1 MKNSK
6 EELLNLWLWVN
17 KINKN
22 NQEKGN
28 TLIVAI
34 GIGLVL
40 IIATSLSL
48 FNSSKDKT
56 NVQAGEF
63 SKKTMAVAE
72 LGVTRV
78 HNFLAKNSKLAEY
91 PLKGEPPE
99 DWESQAGTMQLQ
111 GTFTNTS
118 STNSTCSSLTSGAGG
133 ATVSTTV
140 GKFKTDGDTVVESP
154 SSASDFRQG
163 AFKVVDYRLEKTD
176 GKLIKKILSPTPKTI
191 KEQLDELSGG
201 VAEGEIYAHGILEIE
216 SQINPGANSASDLF
230 TSTNSSQSNVQV
242 TIPLRRATVSTP
254 FPGVWISDQQIGSPT
269 NSIIDATLLVP
280 DCDNMGLNI
289 APGNDVI
296 ISSMGFPPLPT
307 PPADTNSKY
316 YNLGN
321 ITDSIT
327 LPRSGDQHIET
338 QAITQNGTTYNVKV
352 YKYKV
357 DNINLNGGEK
367 IKIVPGRKV
376 VINLYG
382 NIDIGGSQVIDNSCT
397 TTTNY
402 ICDPVTK
409 IVTYPTDLFNP
420 SVFRRENLNIF
431 GYGVNTGGVTS
442 QEPHICLAGGAEV
455 FGFVFAPDYAVG
467 AAGTGAGNGF
477 TGAVWARMFNPPSTC
492 GSNTGQ
498 VVVVQD
504 ITDWD
509 AIGLVPTNIPP
520 QIGSITQWQR
530 IGG

>member
-1 MKNSK
+1 M
-6 EELLNLWLWVN
+6 
-17 KINKN
+17 
-22 NQEKGN
+22 
-28 TLIVAI
+28 
-34 GIGLVL
+34 
-40 IIATSLSL
+40 
-48 FNSSKDKT
+48 
-56 NVQAGEF
+56 
-63 SKKTMAVAE
+63 
-72 LGVTRV
+72 
-78 HNFLAKNSKLAEY
+78 AEY
-91 PLKGEPPE
+91 SLA

-133 ATVSTTV
+133 TTVSTTV

-176 GKLIKKILSPTPKTI
+176 GKPIEKILSPTPKTI

-216 SQINPGANSASDLF
+216 SQINPSANSASDLF

-254 FPGVWISDQQIGSPT
+254 FPGVWISDQQIGSPS
-269 NSIIDATLLVP
+269 NSIINATLLVP
-280 DCDNMGLNI
+280 DCDNMDLNI

-296 ISSMGFPPLPT
+296 LSDMLFPQLPT
-307 PPADTNSKY
+307 PPADTDPKY
-316 YNLGN
+316 YNLGD
-321 ITDSIT
+321 ITSSTT
-327 LPRSGDQHIET
+327 LPRSTDQHIET
-338 QAITQNGTTYNVKV
+338 QQITDNGVTYNVKV

-357 DNINLNGGEK
+357 NNISLNGGEK

-397 TTTNY
+397 TTTDY

-409 IVTYPTDLFNP
+409 IVTYPSDLLNP
-420 SVFRRENLNIF
+420 SIFRRENLNIF
-431 GYGVNTGGVTS
+431 GYGVNTGGPTS

>member
-6 EELLNLWLWVN
+6 QELLNLWLWVN

-28 TLIVAI
+28 TLILAI

-40 IIATSLSL
+40 IITTSLAL

-91 PLKGEPPE
+91 PLA
-99 DWESQAGTMQLQ
+99 DWDSQAGTTQQQ

-118 STNSTCSSLTSGAGG
+118 STNSTCSALTGAGG
-133 ATVSTTV
+133 GGTTVSTIV
-140 GKFKTDGDTVVESP
+140 GKFKTNGDTVIESP
-154 SSASDFRQG
+154 ASATDFRQG
-163 AFKVVDYRLEKTD
+163 AFKVVDY
-176 GKLIKKILSPTPKTI
+176 
-191 KEQLDELSGG
+191 QLADASLNPVSSVDANS
-201 VAEGEIYAHGILEIE
+201 VAVGQIYGHGILTIE
-216 SQINPGANSASDLF
+216 SEINPSANSASDLF

-280 DCDNMGLNI
+280 DCDNMDLNI
-289 APGNDVI
+289 APGNNVI
-296 ISSMGFPPLPT
+296 ISTMGFPSLPT
-307 PPADTNSKY
+307 PPADTNPKY

-321 ITDSIT
+321 ITNSIT
-327 LPRSGDQHIET
+327 LPRTTDLPIEI
-338 QAITQNGTTYNVKV
+338 QQITDNGTTYDVQV

-357 DNINLNGGEK
+357 NNINLNGGEK
-367 IKIVPGRKV
+367 ITIVPGRKV
-376 VINLYG
+376 VLNLYG

-397 TTTNY
+397 SVTNKYTCNTTTK
-402 ICDPVTK
+402 V
-409 IVTYPTDLFNP
+409 VTYPSGNP
-420 SVFRRENLNIF
+420 SIFRRENLNIF

-467 AAGTGAGNGF
+467 AAGTGGGNGF

>member
-6 EELLNLWLWVN
+6 QELLNLWLWVN

-22 NQEKGN
+22 NLEKGN

-40 IIATSLSL
+40 IIATSLTL

-91 PLKGEPPE
+91 SLA

-133 ATVSTTV
+133 TTVSTTV
-140 GKFKTDGDTVVESP
+140 GKFKTDGDTVVENP
-154 SSASDFRQG
+154 SSYTDFRQG
-163 AFKVVDYRLEKTD
+163 AFKVLDYQLADANLNPVSSVDAN
-176 GKLIKKILSPTPKTI
+176 S
-191 KEQLDELSGG
+191 
-201 VAEGEIYAHGILEIE
+201 VAVGQIYGHGILTIE

-254 FPGVWISDQQIGSPT
+254 FPGVWISDQQIGSPS
-269 NSIIDATLLVP
+269 NSIINATLLVP
-280 DCDNMGLNI
+280 DCDNMDLNI

-296 ISSMGFPPLPT
+296 LSDMLFPQLPT
-307 PPADTNSKY
+307 PPADTDPKY
-316 YNLGN
+316 YNLGD
-321 ITDSIT
+321 ITSSTT
-327 LPRSGDQHIET
+327 LPRSTDQHIET
-338 QAITQNGTTYNVKV
+338 QQITDNGVTYNVKV

-357 DNINLNGGEK
+357 NNISLNGGEK

-397 TTTNY
+397 TTTDY

-409 IVTYPTDLFNP
+409 IVTYPSDLLNP
-420 SVFRRENLNIF
+420 SIFRRENLNIF
-431 GYGVNTGGVTS
+431 GYGVNTGGPTS